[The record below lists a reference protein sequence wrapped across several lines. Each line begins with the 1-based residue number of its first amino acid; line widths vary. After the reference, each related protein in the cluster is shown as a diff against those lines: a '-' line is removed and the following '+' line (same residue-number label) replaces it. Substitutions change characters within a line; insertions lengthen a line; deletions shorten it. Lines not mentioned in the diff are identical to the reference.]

1 MVAPATETVAPAPG
15 AATEEK
21 PEVVVKEEE
30 KKVGGEEGEV
40 KKEDGESK
48 TTEGGQGDGGEKDE
62 TATVTVEVER
72 PGSKLSRI
80 EEEPEIEA
88 TPGQG

>member
-1 MVAPATETVAPAPG
+1 MVAPATESVAPTPG
-15 AATEEK
+15 EATEEK
-21 PEVVVKEEE
+21 PEVVVEEEE

-48 TTEGGQGDGGEKDE
+48 TTEGGHGEDGEKDG
-62 TATVTVEVER
+62 TATVTIEVER

-80 EEEPEIEA
+80 EEEPETET
-88 TPGQG
+88 TPG